1 MSDSTVLIAPP
12 PSRIAMPPPTSK
24 YSPRFDGKRLRSFL
38 NVFENLANA
47 AMLSDSEKCRMVLE
61 YCTEEVSVML
71 SCMTQFAGSD
81 WAKAKERMVFCF
93 GEGTVKDKGSA
104 DKLRAFSKK
113 YRKKHTIRN
122 LDGYYK
128 YLHGFLKCAG
138 NQIELG
144 GITEAEHDYLFFRG
158 LNSRVR
164 QAIVPKLEKAMG
176 KTPTH
181 KEPAPFEQCANE
193 VRNYFTDNDYHRD
206 ALDSSSDESEDSD
219 SSDDESDDDTD
230 SSDSDSDDD
239 KKRKK
244 KKKVSKKADKKK
256 GKKRGKRTKDKDEVD
271 ELAERL
277 DKLLAARHATTTP
290 NSTAQATASAAQHG
304 QPARCCYM
312 CDKEEGK
319 DLDHRIGMG
328 HCGFTKKWIADGTI
342 MYSPQG
348 RLTYADGSDL
358 PNGRG
363 VPGGISTLIQQ
374 RIDQLKGKTR
384 DSPPHM
390 ACSSIEVLRDNEPVL
405 SGDVYA
411 LSSEDVY
418 SCPVTRSQGR
428 ALDSPSDSPA
438 AGPSL
443 PKKVRFDYKHSST
456 DEPEGGSTRKS
467 PPPTQVRQPAEPT
480 RFTKDKAKA
489 AEGAKTDP
497 PKINTEQ
504 GWRDREA
511 QKKQQR
517 KTNPGDYAGQT
528 RSDRTNVRFTSDI
541 QDMVSADQVMEKA
554 LNTML
559 TIPLK
564 TLIAMSPEMQKR
576 FATMTKTR
584 REVHAMMVEE
594 VSEDDDANSDA
605 GAADDKASS
614 VGAAS
619 VTIRDEEHLAQVID
633 SYAAALAIG
642 RRRFVAMACGLVQGK
657 FGTEPVTYLIDSG
670 SELNLIAQRVYEQAG
685 VELDGDGSRWTLR
698 GIHGA
703 PVSLVGCCRD
713 APVEVNGVRF
723 DHHFFVH
730 PQELGRHDA
739 ILGQPWLQW
748 FSSRLEYARS
758 GGQDLVVFPDGDVE
772 NVPMRIRIAGL
783 SDRRNVDKLVQSV
796 EVVEGF

>member
-47 AMLSDSEKCRMVLE
+47 AMLSDGEKCRMVLE
-61 YCTEEVSVML
+61 YCTEDVSAML

-93 GEGTVKDKGSA
+93 GEGTVKDQGSA

-113 YRKKHTIRN
+113 YRKKHMIRN

-164 QAIVPKLEKAMG
+164 LAIVPKLEKVMG

-193 VRNYFTDNDYHRD
+193 VRKYFTDNDYHKD
-206 ALDSSSDESEDSD
+206 ALDSSSDESEDGD
-219 SSDDESDDDTD
+219 SSDDETDSDAD

-239 KKRKK
+239 RKKKR

-256 GKKRGKRTKDKDEVD
+256 GKKKGKRTKDKDDVD

-277 DKLLAARHATTTP
+277 DKLLAARRAKATV
-290 NSTAQATASAAQHG
+290 NSTSQATANAAQLG
-304 QPARCCYM
+304 QSPRCCYM

-319 DLDHRIGMG
+319 DLDHRIGIIRKNTSN
-328 HCGFTKKWIADGTI
+328 FSNGTI

-348 RLTYADGSDL
+348 RLTFADGSDL

-363 VPGGISTLIQQ
+363 IPGGISTLIQQ
-374 RIDQLKGKTR
+374 RIDQLKGKAR
-384 DSPPHM
+384 DTPPHLS
-390 ACSSIEVLRDNEPVL
+390 CSSIEVLHDDEPVL

-418 SCPVTRSQGR
+418 SFPVTRSQGK
-428 ALDSPSDSPA
+428 AQDQPVAAPSQPR
-438 AGPSL
+438 
-443 PKKVRFDYKHSST
+443 KVRFDYKHSSA

-467 PPPTQVRQPAEPT
+467 SPPTQVRQPAEPT
-480 RFTKDKAKA
+480 RFTKDKSKA
-489 AEGAKTDP
+489 AEDAKADP
-497 PKINTEQ
+497 PKVNTEQ

-517 KTNPGDYAGQT
+517 KTYPNEHVGQT
-528 RSDRTNVRFTSDI
+528 RSDKTHVRFTSDI

-584 REVHAMMVEE
+584 REVNATIVEE
-594 VSEDDDANSDA
+594 VSEEEDTDDGTRTANDNV
-605 GAADDKASS
+605 GS

-748 FSSRLEYARS
+748 FSSRLEYARG
-758 GGQDLVVFPDGDVE
+758 GGQDLVVFPDGDID

-783 SDRRNVDKLVQSV
+783 SDRRNVDKLVQSA
-796 EVVEGF
+796 EAAEDF